1 MCLHRCLQLEVGCR
15 LRRIVLDLTRALSCC
30 RVTLIGAADTGMQL
44 TRRFMAPNSTVEEA
58 AWDEEWW
65 QRNRL
70 DRTRVA
76 EARVLRRRTRYS
88 VSYMRASFSS
98 PPLS

>member
-1 MCLHRCLQLEVGCR
+1 
-15 LRRIVLDLTRALSCC
+15 
-30 RVTLIGAADTGMQL
+30 
-44 TRRFMAPNSTVEEA
+44 MAPNSTVEEA